1 MPQAAPRPGGPG
13 CGAARAPAASHA
25 YRPST
30 LRSPT
35 GTRRSRRRSRSLS
48 GMPEDL
54 DHVSVAVD
62 RGGEAN
68 AVRLPWKSR
77 DYLLRKLRGTDGGEG
92 IVKAF
97 EEVGA
102 TRPVELT
109 TAQKALLYRVL
120 DDRSFTAGFH
130 ELPAG
135 FFELR
140 NALADEAADAA
151 QKELVGRGP
160 PPDDVASLREDIK
173 LISAW
178 IDLATQRDADA
189 SAIFVQ

>member
-1 MPQAAPRPGGPG
+1 
-13 CGAARAPAASHA
+13 
-25 YRPST
+25 
-30 LRSPT
+30 
-35 GTRRSRRRSRSLS
+35 
-48 GMPEDL
+48 MPERS
-54 DHVSVAVD
+54 DHVIVAVD

-77 DYLLRKLRGTDGGEG
+77 EYLLRKLRVTDGAEG
-92 IVKAF
+92 IVEAF

-102 TRPVELT
+102 TGPIELT
-109 TAQKALLYRVL
+109 TAQKAVLYRVL
-120 DDRSFTAGFH
+120 DDRSFTTGFH
-130 ELPAG
+130 ELPVG

-151 QKELVGRGP
+151 QIEQLVGPRP

-178 IDLATQRDADA
+178 IDLATQSDA
-189 SAIFVQ
+189 SAIVVQAAGMVRDERQARLEQLEMQ

>member
-1 MPQAAPRPGGPG
+1 MRE
-13 CGAARAPAASHA
+13 R
-25 YRPST
+25 
-30 LRSPT
+30 
-35 GTRRSRRRSRSLS
+35 
-48 GMPEDL
+48 L
-54 DHVSVAVD
+54 DHVSITVD
-62 RGGEAN
+62 RRGEAN
-68 AVRLPWKSR
+68 AVRLPWRSR
-77 DYLLRKLRGTDGGEG
+77 DYLLRKLRDTDGAEG

-97 EEVGA
+97 EDAGA

-109 TAQKALLYRVL
+109 AEEKAVLYRVL
-120 DDRSFTAGFH
+120 DDRGFTTGFH

-151 QKELVGRGP
+151 QNEQLVGPRP
-160 PPDDVASLREDIK
+160 PPDDLASLREDIK

-189 SAIFVQ
+189 SAIFVQAAGLVRDERQARLDELEMP

>member
-1 MPQAAPRPGGPG
+1 
-13 CGAARAPAASHA
+13 
-25 YRPST
+25 
-30 LRSPT
+30 
-35 GTRRSRRRSRSLS
+35 
-48 GMPEDL
+48 MPEDL

-151 QKELVGRGP
+151 QDEQLVGPRP
-160 PPDDVASLREDIK
+160 PPDDVASLREDIE

-178 IDLATQRDADA
+178 IELATQRDADA
-189 SAIFVQ
+189 IVVQAAGMVRDDRQARLDQLELQ